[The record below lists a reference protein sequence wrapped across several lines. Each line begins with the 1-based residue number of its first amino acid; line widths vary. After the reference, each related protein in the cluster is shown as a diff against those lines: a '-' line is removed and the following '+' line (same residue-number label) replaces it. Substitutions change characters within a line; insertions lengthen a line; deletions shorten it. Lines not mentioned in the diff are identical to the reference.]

1 MKQPIDSIPT
11 FLRIQWEA
19 EQEAEGRTAVRE
31 AFLCKFHRQE
41 IARKFPN
48 ARGCGQQGYTC
59 ELCDERSRKA
69 REPDPRRPGT
79 RACGE
84 VRRISLAQRAS
95 DSTVRAE

>member
-41 IARKFPN
+41 IARKI
-48 ARGCGQQGYTC
+48 G
-59 ELCDERSRKA
+59 
-69 REPDPRRPGT
+69 
-79 RACGE
+79 
-84 VRRISLAQRAS
+84 
-95 DSTVRAE
+95 